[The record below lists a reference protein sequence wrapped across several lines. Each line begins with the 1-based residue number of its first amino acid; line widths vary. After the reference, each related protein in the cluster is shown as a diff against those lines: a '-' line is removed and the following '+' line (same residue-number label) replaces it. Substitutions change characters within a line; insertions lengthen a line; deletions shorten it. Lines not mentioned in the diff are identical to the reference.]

1 MRDYSREI
9 REYDFTV
16 THMCNYDCRIISL
29 FGNVFGVEIRGEA
42 VKAIIDCL
50 IQEQE
55 LSEHLFGLKEQIDS
69 LYLQTIHYYRL
80 TEDEK
85 ADSIFC
91 SPQWKKQLVLTAFS
105 ASNQNFGELEIPES
119 SEVFDKVTAI
129 VQYICRIY
137 EKKHTAKLPVIQLKD
152 RDGRICII
160 DFNQVRYLRISELN
174 KDYDYSFTEFFP
186 MPDGNVLKSFCHAF
200 LEEKIC
206 SHSELEEEIAAILNQ
221 KAEITRIMGFTRS
234 GKEFG
239 IGI

>member
-1 MRDYSREI
+1 MKDYSREI
-9 REYDFTV
+9 HECDFTV
-16 THMCNYDCRIISL
+16 KHMCNYDCRIISL
-29 FGNVFGVEIRGEA
+29 FGNVFGVEMKGEA

-55 LSEHLFGLKEQIDS
+55 LSEHLFGLKEKIDS
-69 LYLQTIHYYRL
+69 LYLQTIHYYRM
-80 TEDEK
+80 TEDEE

-105 ASNQNFGELEIPES
+105 ARKRNFGELEIPES

-152 RDGRICII
+152 REDRICII
-160 DFNQVRYLRISELN
+160 DFNQVRYLRISKANEE
-174 KDYDYSFTEFFP
+174 YDYSFTEFFP
-186 MPDGNVLKSFCHAF
+186 MPDGNVLTSFCHAF
-200 LEEKIC
+200 WEEKIC
-206 SHSELEEEIAAILNQ
+206 GQTELEREISEILEQ
-221 KAEITRIMGFTRS
+221 KAEITRVTGFYRN

-239 IGI
+239 INI